1 MEKTCKGPS
10 KESRGR
16 PRKTIGETIKRD
28 LNVND
33 LNVNM
38 IYDRTLTSF
47 DPCSRPHLVGQGLVV
62 VGNSSL
68 LL

>member
-1 MEKTCKGPS
+1 MVESRLRWFGYVWRRPVKDLVRRVDQMEGS
-10 KESRGR
+10 LIARGRGR

-38 IYDRTLTSF
+38 IYDRTL
-47 DPCSRPHLVGQGLVV
+47 
-62 VGNSSL
+62 
-68 LL
+68 